1 MQARVHFLLHTHT
14 HILDAVLSAL
24 VDDAVAD
31 DDAHVNSDDDPNSD
45 EITDY
50 EVDPETFDRW
60 TNRKGRDNREYNA
73 EMLRL
78 MALFDKRPSAP
89 KPAEQVDGF
98 EEFWEN
104 WLKGRF
110 GCLHTVSACVCASVC
125 VCVCAYVRVCAEREV
140 R

>member
-1 MQARVHFLLHTHT
+1 MGSRTLSFTHTHT
-14 HILDAVLSAL
+14 HILDAALSAL
-24 VDDAVAD
+24 VDAADAD

-60 TNRKGRDNREYNA
+60 SNKKGRDNREYNA

-89 KPAEQVDGF
+89 KPAEQVDEF
-98 EEFWEN
+98 EEFWE
-104 WLKGRF
+104 
-110 GCLHTVSACVCASVC
+110 S
-125 VCVCAYVRVCAEREV
+125 
-140 R
+140 

>member
-1 MQARVHFLLHTHT
+1 M
-14 HILDAVLSAL
+14 
-24 VDDAVAD
+24 
-31 DDAHVNSDDDPNSD
+31 NSDDDPNSD

-60 TNRKGRDNREYNA
+60 SNKKGRDNREYNA

-78 MALFDKRPSAP
+78 MTLFDKRPSAP
-89 KPAEQVDGF
+89 KPAEQVDEF

-110 GCLHTVSACVCASVC
+110 GCLHTVSACMRASVRVCVCICVC
-125 VCVCAYVRVCAEREV
+125 VCVCRARGWVSSSQRRRCASTR
-140 R
+140 